1 MVIGQLRD
9 VDDATVAVDV
19 ILNKSVIDSCLSSK
33 DDCRTSTF
41 KQQIIDLASDWI
53 GTDTGV
59 VFRRL
64 WTPCA
69 DNYSG
74 MVQALAVHVGF

>member
-1 MVIGQLRD
+1 MVIGQLRN

-19 ILNKSVIDSCLSSK
+19 ILNNSVIDSCLSSK

-41 KQQIIDLASDWI
+41 KQQIIELASDWI
-53 GTDTGV
+53 ETDTGV

-74 MVQALAVHVGF
+74 TVPTIAVNAGS